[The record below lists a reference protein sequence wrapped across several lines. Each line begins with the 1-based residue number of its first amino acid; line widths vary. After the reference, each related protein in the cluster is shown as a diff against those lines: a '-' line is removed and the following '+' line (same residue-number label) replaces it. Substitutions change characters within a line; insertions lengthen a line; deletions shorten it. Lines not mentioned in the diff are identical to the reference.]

1 LRNAI
6 DDYVVAARLSL
17 NHFVDPDRFRDD
29 LLAAGLLI
37 NAIDECPWERVFLAK

>member
-17 NHFVDPDRFRDD
+17 NHLVDPDRFRDE
-29 LLAAGLLI
+29 LFPAGLLI
-37 NAIDECPWERVFLAK
+37 NAIDESPGKRVLLAK